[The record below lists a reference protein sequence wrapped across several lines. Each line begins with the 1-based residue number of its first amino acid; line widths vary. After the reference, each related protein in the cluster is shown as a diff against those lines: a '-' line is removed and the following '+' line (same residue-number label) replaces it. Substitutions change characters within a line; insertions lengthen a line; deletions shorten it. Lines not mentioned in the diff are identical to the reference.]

1 MLQTEG
7 HLAVGERMLEYR
19 WLGPRPEDAPTLVL
33 LHEGLGCV
41 GLWRDFP
48 ERLAAAT
55 GCGVFAYSRAGYGS
69 SSGVTLPRPL
79 TYLHDEAD
87 EVLPALV
94 DAIGLR
100 EGVLVGHSDGASI
113 AAIHLGRHRDARV
126 RGAVLIAPHFIVED
140 VTIAGI
146 REAKRAY
153 ESGELRGRL
162 ARWHADV
169 DVAFRGWCD
178 AWLDPAFRSWDIRGL
193 LPSIGVPVHVMQGE
207 NDEYATLRQVDL
219 ARTLCG
225 GPTSATVLP
234 GVGHAPHREAAGPTL
249 EGVATFA
256 ATVLAGAPRR

>member
-1 MLQTEG
+1 MLHAEG
-7 HLAVGERMLEYR
+7 HLSIGEQRLEYR
-19 WLGPRPEDAPTLVL
+19 MLGPRPEDAPTLVL

-48 ERLAAAT
+48 DRLAAAT
-55 GCGVFAYSRAGYGS
+55 GCGVFVYSRAGYGS
-69 SSGVTLPRPL
+69 SSPVALPRRL
-79 TYLHDEAD
+79 TYLHAEAD
-87 EVLPALV
+87 AVLPPLL

-113 AAIHLGRHRDARV
+113 AALHLGGHRDPRL

-153 ESGELRGRL
+153 DSGALRGRL
-162 ARWHADV
+162 ARWHAHV

-178 AWLDPAFRSWDIRGL
+178 AWLDPGFRSWDIRAA
-193 LPSIGVPVHVMQGE
+193 LPPIAVPIHVLQGE
-207 NDEYATLRQVDL
+207 DDQYATLRQVDL

-225 GPTSATVLP
+225 GPTGATVLP
-234 GVGHAPHREAAGPTL
+234 GVGHTPHREATGPTL
-249 EGVATFA
+249 DLVATFA
-256 ATVLAGAPRR
+256 SAVLTGAPRR